1 MIILQKLVDKLA
13 EIHCKNCGSDGGCG
27 GCDIRTQIEEILEG
41 EGVGKRPRKRIR
53 CITTDMEFASL
64 KDASLHYGV
73 QSATISKCLNGKLKR
88 AGSFAGLPLTWEYIR
103 EEE

>member
-1 MIILQKLVDKLA
+1 MQKLVDKLA
-13 EIHCKNCGSDGGCG
+13 EIHCKYCGSDGGCG

-41 EGVGKRPRKRIR
+41 AGVGKRPRKRIR
-53 CITTDMEFASL
+53 CITTGKEFDTL

-88 AGSFAGLPLTWEYIR
+88 AGEFAGKHLTWEYIK
-103 EEE
+103 